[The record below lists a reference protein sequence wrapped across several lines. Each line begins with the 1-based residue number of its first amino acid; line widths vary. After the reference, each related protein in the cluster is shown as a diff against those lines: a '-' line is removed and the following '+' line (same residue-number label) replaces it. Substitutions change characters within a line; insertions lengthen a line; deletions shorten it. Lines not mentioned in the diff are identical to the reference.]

1 MSNCHSKYL
10 NKIYNKNNKLN
21 IDNDDYVNV
30 FLKIINDAE
39 RRCKTTLN
47 SQRVYPDS
55 ILRNKNT
62 TTNGKSYEYFAKKN
76 KYILENP
83 ELRYRRTTNNFT
95 NIFKL
100 RDRIRR
106 KIREINLRKYGHYSR
121 SFSSFISRL

>member
-10 NKIYNKNNKLN
+10 NKIYNKNRKLN
-21 IDNDDYVNV
+21 IDNEDYVNV
-30 FLKIINDAE
+30 FLKIINDAR

-62 TTNGKSYEYFAKKN
+62 TTNGKSYEYFAKRI

-83 ELRYRRTTNNFT
+83 ISTRYVKRHRTKKNLKN
-95 NIFKL
+95 
-100 RDRIRR
+100 RIRC
-106 KIREINLRKYGHYSR
+106 KIREINLRKYGYYSR
-121 SFSSFISRL
+121 SFSSLISRL

>member
-21 IDNDDYVNV
+21 IGNDDYVNV
-30 FLKIINDAE
+30 FLKIINDAG
-39 RRCKTTLN
+39 RICKTTLN
-47 SQRVYPDS
+47 SQRVYPNS

-62 TTNGKSYEYFAKKN
+62 TTNGISYEYFAKKN

-95 NIFKL
+95 NIFIL
-100 RDRIRR
+100 RGRIRQ